1 MRLPGGDLHRHAVAQ
16 QLIGAQVGLI
26 ERDAR
31 GVRRSFQLL
40 QGGGNMRLG
49 VAPCFKVF
57 PQQRGLDGAVVG
69 ALVPIPEV
77 AVAEAVG
84 AGRVREERDDAV
96 LRSAFGSG
104 LFRHG
109 NLLAKPGGFFR

>member
-1 MRLPGGDLHRHAVAQ
+1 MRLPGGGLHRHAVAQ

-40 QGGGNMRLG
+40 QSGGNMRLG
-49 VAPCFKVF
+49 VAPLLQVF
-57 PQQRGLDGAVVG
+57 PQQRSLDGAVVG

-84 AGRVREERDDAV
+84 SGLIREERDDAV
-96 LRSAFGSG
+96 LRAAFGSR
-104 LFRHG
+104 LLRHG
-109 NLLAKPGGFFR
+109 NLLAKPDVSFR